1 MQIKFVLFVAVFALF
16 ISLFGCSSKTH
27 IPPENIQ
34 VLPLNASDGEP
45 SQVKSIKPLNVDD
58 VITVSYNFAYR
69 FQQNAYRL
77 QISDTIAV
85 KYTAL
90 PNLNTTQ
97 TVTPDGR
104 IFLPYIGSFSI
115 ADKTLAEATQAI
127 KDGYAGI
134 LWEPELF
141 LELVAY
147 GKNAE
152 ELKNATSSSSAGQTQ
167 SMRIRKDGK
176 VSLSGIGEIQAAG
189 KTLHDF
195 TADVNDAYK
204 QHFNNVQVSINLQSQ
219 GSSYYY
225 VLGEVRNPGVYTT
238 NETITTLEL
247 LAMAGGTTSDSVPAK
262 AVHLRIKDHVMSA
275 YHADLNFLKG
285 SNTTGIS
292 LVEPGDILYV
302 PKSNLSN
309 IAHIMGLVSQ
319 TLMFKGISYNI
330 RGWDPENDD

>member
-1 MQIKFVLFVAVFALF
+1 MQIRIVLFIAVFAF
-16 ISLFGCSSKTH
+16 FPGLFGCSSKAH

-34 VLPLNASDGEP
+34 VLPLNAKDGVP
-45 SQVKSIKPLNVDD
+45 TQVKRIKPLNVDD
-58 VITVSYNFAYR
+58 VITVSYNFAYQ

-77 QISDTIAV
+77 QISDTISV

-104 IFLPYIGSFSI
+104 IFLPYIGSFPI
-115 ADKTLAEATQAI
+115 AGKTLAEATQAI
-127 KDGYAGI
+127 KEGYTGI

-141 LELVAY
+141 LELAAY

-167 SMRIRKDGK
+167 SIRIRKDGK
-176 VSLSGIGEIQAAG
+176 VALSGIGEIQAAG
-189 KTLHDF
+189 KSLNDF

-204 QHFNNVQVSINLQSQ
+204 QHFNNVQVSINLQSPA
-219 GSSYYY
+219 SSYYY
-225 VLGEVRNPGVYTT
+225 VLGEVHKPGIYTT
-238 NETITTLEL
+238 DETITTLQL

-262 AVHLRIKDHVMSA
+262 AVHLRIKDNVMSA
-275 YHADLNFLKG
+275 YHANLNFFNG
-285 SNTTGIS
+285 SNTTGIN

-330 RGWDPENDD
+330 RGWDLDDD

>member
-1 MQIKFVLFVAVFALF
+1 MQLRFMLLIAVFAF
-16 ISLFGCSSKTH
+16 FSGVFGCSSKAH

-34 VLPLNASDGEP
+34 VLPLNAKDGVP
-45 SQVKSIKPLNVDD
+45 TQVNRIKPLNVDD
-58 VITVSYNFAYR
+58 VITVSYNFAYQ

-77 QISDTIAV
+77 QISDTISV

-115 ADKTLAEATQAI
+115 AGKTLAEATQAI
-127 KDGYAGI
+127 KDGYTGI

-141 LELVAY
+141 IELAAY

-167 SMRIRKDGK
+167 SIRIRKDGK
-176 VSLSGIGEIQAAG
+176 VALSGIGEIQAAG
-189 KTLHDF
+189 KSLNDF
-195 TADVNDAYK
+195 TTAVNDTYK
-204 QHFNNVQVSINLQSQ
+204 QHFNNVQVSINLQSSA
-219 GSSYYY
+219 SSYYY
-225 VLGEVRNPGVYTT
+225 VLGEVRKPGIYTT
-238 NETITTLEL
+238 NETITPLQL
-247 LAMAGGTTSDSVPAK
+247 LAMAGGTTSDSVSAR
-262 AVHLRIKDHVMSA
+262 AVHLRIKDNVMSA
-275 YHADLNFLKG
+275 YHANLNFLTG
-285 SNTTGIS
+285 SNTTGMNW
-292 LVEPGDILYV
+292 VKPGDILYV

-330 RGWDPENDD
+330 KGWDLDDD

>member
-1 MQIKFVLFVAVFALF
+1 MQLRFVLFIAVFAF
-16 ISLFGCSSKTH
+16 FSGVFGCSSNAH

-34 VLPLNASDGEP
+34 VLPLNAPGDAAT
-45 SQVKSIKPLNVDD
+45 QVDTLKLLHVDD
-58 VITVSYNFAYR
+58 VITVSYNFAYQ
-69 FQQNAYRL
+69 FQKNAYRL
-77 QISDTIAV
+77 QISDTICV
-85 KYTAL
+85 KYTSL

-97 TVTPDGR
+97 TITPDGSV
-104 IFLPYIGSFSI
+104 FLPYIGSFSI
-115 ADKTLAEATQAI
+115 AGKTLSEATQAI
-127 KDGYAGI
+127 KDGYTGI

-141 LELVAY
+141 LELTAY
-147 GKNAE
+147 GKNTE

-167 SMRIRKDGK
+167 SMRIREDGN
-176 VSLSGIGEIQAAG
+176 VSLPGIGEIQAAG

-204 QHFNNVQVSINLQSQ
+204 QHYDNVQVSINLQSQ
-219 GSSYYY
+219 AASYYY
-225 VLGEVRNPGVYTT
+225 VLGEVRNPGIYTT
-238 NETITTLEL
+238 NETITTLQL

-262 AVHLRIKDHVMSA
+262 AVHLRIRDHVMSA
-275 YHADLNFLKG
+275 YHANLNFFKD
-285 SNTTGIS
+285 SNTTGIN

-330 RGWDPENDD
+330 RGWDLENDD

>member
-1 MQIKFVLFVAVFALF
+1 MQRRFVLFFAVLALF
-16 ISLFGCSSKTH
+16 SGVFGCSSKNQ

-34 VLPLNASDGEP
+34 VLPLNASDGGSAQENRI
-45 SQVKSIKPLNVDD
+45 KSLHVDD
-58 VITVSYNFAYR
+58 VITVSYNFAYQ

-77 QISDTIAV
+77 QISDTISV
-85 KYTAL
+85 KYTSL

-115 ADKTLAEATQAI
+115 AGKTLAEATQAI

-141 LELVAY
+141 LELTAY
-147 GKNAE
+147 GKNSE

-204 QHFNNVQVSINLQSQ
+204 QQFNNVQVSINLQSQ
-219 GSSYYY
+219 ASSYYY
-225 VLGEVRNPGVYTT
+225 VLGEVRNPGIYTT
-238 NETITTLEL
+238 NETITTLQL

-262 AVHLRIKDHVMSA
+262 AVHLRVRDNVMSA
-275 YHADLNFLKG
+275 YHANLNFFKG
-285 SNTTGIS
+285 SNTTGIH

-330 RGWDPENDD
+330 RGWDLENDD

>member
-1 MQIKFVLFVAVFALF
+1 MQIRIVLFIAVFAF
-16 ISLFGCSSKTH
+16 FSGLFGCSSKAH
-27 IPPENIQ
+27 IPPDNIQ
-34 VLPLNASDGEP
+34 VLPLDAKDGVP
-45 SQVKSIKPLNVDD
+45 TQVNRIKPLNVDD
-58 VITVSYNFAYR
+58 VITVSYNFAYQ

-77 QISDTIAV
+77 QISDTISV

-115 ADKTLAEATQAI
+115 AGKTLAEATQSI
-127 KDGYAGI
+127 KDGYTGI

-141 LELVAY
+141 LELAAY

-167 SMRIRKDGK
+167 SIRIRKDGK
-176 VSLSGIGEIQAAG
+176 VALSGIGEIQAAG
-189 KTLHDF
+189 KSLNEF
-195 TADVNDAYK
+195 TANVNDAYK
-204 QHFNNVQVSINLQSQ
+204 QHFNNVQVSINLQSPA
-219 GSSYYY
+219 SSYYY
-225 VLGEVRNPGVYTT
+225 VLGEVLKPGIYTT
-238 NETITTLEL
+238 NETITTLQL
-247 LAMAGGTTSDSVPAK
+247 LAMAGGSTSDSVPAK
-262 AVHLRIKDHVMSA
+262 AVHLRIKDNVMSA
-275 YHADLNFLKG
+275 YHANLNFLNG
-285 SNTTGIS
+285 SNTTGIN

-330 RGWDPENDD
+330 RGWDLDDD